1 MKRILVALIIL
12 IVAGTAGYLT
22 YKRMSSLD
30 REEKN
35 EILEQEV
42 QQNKIEALEEQ
53 VSTLQEEL
61 EEQEDKIVPKEK
73 LAEVFG
79 EEAIAVTPE
88 VKEPS
93 CEDIKGN
100 MTAFFNHLDKQAYA
114 KSYEIKESSFE
125 FFKRILAQLSETKP
139 RVTGEMVELPTLMS
153 NMAYF
158 YRRLGKKRV
167 DFIREIL
174 KNESD
179 ISESVFKTFY
189 QWATSCN
196 RCDELAQECPSLET
210 LYEYAGFF
218 LNTLAGRSYLMRR
231 NSRQRILTSY
241 YSIVIL
247 DKANEETLNRH
258 GIDIIPHIDFIS
270 SEISSQRGLIHKKQ
284 YLATLNSLKEKYQ
297 VH

>member
-1 MKRILVALIIL
+1 MKKIIVALIIF
-12 IVAGTAGYLT
+12 IVAGTAGYIT
-22 YKRMSSLD
+22 YKRMSILD
-30 REEKN
+30 RAEKN
-35 EILEQEV
+35 ELLEQEV
-42 QQNKIEALEEQ
+42 QQTKIEALEEQ

-61 EEQEDKIVPKEK
+61 EEREDKIVPKEK

-79 EEAIAVTPE
+79 EEAITATPE

-114 KSYEIKESSFE
+114 KSYGIKESSFE
-125 FFKRILAQLSETKP
+125 FFKRIVAQLSETAPK
-139 RVTGEMVELPTLMS
+139 VTGEMVELPTLMS

-179 ISESVFKTFY
+179 ISESVFITFY
-189 QWATSCN
+189 QWATSCD
-196 RCDELAQECPSLET
+196 RCDEVAQECPSLET

-270 SEISSQRGLIHKKQ
+270 SEISNQRGLIHKKQ